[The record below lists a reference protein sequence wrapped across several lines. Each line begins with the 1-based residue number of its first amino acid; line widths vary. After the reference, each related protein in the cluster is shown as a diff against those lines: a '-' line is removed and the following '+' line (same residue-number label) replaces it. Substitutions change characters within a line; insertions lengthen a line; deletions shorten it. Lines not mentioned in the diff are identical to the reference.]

1 MAEKIISFVS
11 TSSDKL
17 PDLVIKDAQLIFV
30 KDTQKIALDMNGTR
44 KFYNDIEL
52 LDSESVRTSLD
63 ASNGRFYFVT
73 TTGIL
78 WFYQDKW
85 VQLTSTSENYVSI
98 LDDLPSTGKEDQL
111 YINKN
116 KHNISIWD
124 NETYVTVGEVTSA
137 IPIEVIDNLFS

>member
-137 IPIEVIDNLFS
+137 IPIEVIDNLFL